1 MYVMIEVV
9 LGLFLFTISQHIW
22 QGKERVFRV
31 LIETTA
37 MLRNEVNSHL
47 SNSQINQISDKHIF
61 QVNQLLFL
69 LMEHSLVRQDP
80 KIDID
85 LLAIGIQYDY
95 DILSH
100 HH

>member
-1 MYVMIEVV
+1 MIEVV

-47 SNSQINQISDKHIF
+47 S
-61 QVNQLLFL
+61 
-69 LMEHSLVRQDP
+69 
-80 KIDID
+80 
-85 LLAIGIQYDY
+85 
-95 DILSH
+95 ILK
-100 HH
+100 

>member
-1 MYVMIEVV
+1 
-9 LGLFLFTISQHIW
+9 
-22 QGKERVFRV
+22 
-31 LIETTA
+31 
-37 MLRNEVNSHL
+37 
-47 SNSQINQISDKHIF
+47 
-61 QVNQLLFL
+61 
-69 LMEHSLVRQDP
+69 MEHSLVRQDP